1 MKGDEME
8 LTSTMRYAHL
18 GGKVVVVTGG
28 SRGIGA
34 ATARAFAVNGA
45 DVAVVGR
52 DEAALT
58 AVAQEIGAL
67 GARAV
72 SAPADC
78 TLEAELDEAASAI
91 VEELGVPDVVA
102 AFAGGLGAPVP
113 TTQETIDHWRQVVE
127 ANLTSTYLT
136 IRAFLPAMVERGSG
150 TVLTMSSSAARHAAH
165 SNAAYAAAK
174 GGIVALTRHLAGE
187 HAHRG
192 IRVNCLAPAATENEK
207 MRAAMTGEQLQRLAA
222 AFPLGRIGQPVDIAA
237 AALFLASDA
246 ASWIT
251 GITLDVAGGQVMP

>member
-1 MKGDEME
+1 VE
-8 LTSTMRYAHL
+8 LTSSTRYADL

-34 ATARAFAVNGA
+34 ATARAFALNGA

-52 DEAALT
+52 DEAALA
-58 AVAQEIGAL
+58 AVAQDIDAV

-78 TLEAELDEAASAI
+78 TAEAELDEAARAI

-102 AFAGGLGAPVP
+102 TFAGGLGSPVP
-113 TTQETIDHWRQVVE
+113 TIHETGDHWRQVVE
-127 ANLTSTYLT
+127 ANLTATYLT
-136 IRAFLPAMVERGSG
+136 VKTFLPAMVERGSG
-150 TVLTMSSSAARHAAH
+150 TILTMASSAARHTTR

-187 HAHRG
+187 LAREG
-192 IRVNCLAPAATENEK
+192 IRVNCLAPAATENER
-207 MRAAMTGEQLQRLAA
+207 MRAAMTPEQLQRLGET
-222 AFPLGRIGQPVDIAA
+222 FPLGRIGQPVDIAA

-251 GITLDVAGGQVMP
+251 GITLDVAGGQVML

>member
-1 MKGDEME
+1 ME
-8 LTSTMRYAHL
+8 LTPTMRYADL

-34 ATARAFAVNGA
+34 ATARAFALNRA
-45 DVAVVGR
+45 NVALVGR
-52 DEAALT
+52 DEAALA
-58 AVAQEIGAL
+58 AVAQEIGTL
-67 GARAV
+67 GPRVV

-78 TLEAELDEAASAI
+78 TLEGQVAEAARTI

-102 AFAGGLGAPVP
+102 TFAGGLGAPVP
-113 TTQETIDHWRQVVE
+113 TTQETVDHWRQVVE

-136 IRAFLPAMVERGSG
+136 IRAFLPTMVERGSG
-150 TVLTMSSSAARHAAH
+150 AVLTMSSSAARHPAR
-165 SNAAYAAAK
+165 SSAAYAAAK

-187 HAHRG
+187 HAHQG

-207 MRAAMTGEQLQRLAA
+207 MRAGMTREQLQRLAA
-222 AFPLGRIGQPVDIAA
+222 SFPLGRIGQPVDIAA